1 MILLGIILLA
11 PQGFD
16 QEAGARSPGVSPL
29 EIFMY
34 ESESLI
40 NFWIARLREH
50 LQEERYSRCVAR
62 NYPSDAR
69 RFLNCLARRGQ
80 SVESVS
86 PSDID
91 HYVDGLRRRRDRR
104 ALPAGWRRAHRAAI
118 QMLLRL
124 VHGKWPPEI
133 APTGADEIAEQE
145 LVNGY
150 DAWMV
155 ELRGLS
161 ASTREHARIETRLL
175 LRWLRDH
182 GKSVALLRVA
192 DLDAYIAA
200 RGILM
205 RRISKV
211 TMISTLRGV
220 LRYLYGCG
228 LMPMDLAG
236 AIEGPPIYALEGIP
250 STIRREDIERALEAA
265 RRDHSPLGRRDY
277 AILMLLSTYGLR
289 AGEIAGLCLSDIDW
303 RHERLHI
310 RHVKTGACSELPLL
324 RGPADAVLDYLK
336 HARPETTFREVFLR
350 ALAPYRPLC
359 RGGAIYCT
367 VGRRLQAVGVSPT
380 GKRGAHVFRHSRA
393 ASLLSA
399 GVPIKVIGDVL
410 GHRSEQSTA
419 VYLKLA
425 TADLRAVAL
434 DLPEVSS

>member
-1 MILLGIILLA
+1 M
-11 PQGFD
+11 
-16 QEAGARSPGVSPL
+16 S
-29 EIFMY
+29 

-40 NFWIARLREH
+40 NFWVARLREH
-50 LQEERYSRCVAR
+50 LHEERYSRCVAR
-62 NYPSDAR
+62 NYPGDAR
-69 RFLNCLARRGQ
+69 RFLSYLTRRGQ
-80 SVESVS
+80 CLESVS
-86 PSDID
+86 PADVD
-91 HYVDGLRRRRDRR
+91 HYVNGLRRRRDRR
-104 ALPAGWRRAHRAAI
+104 ALPAAWRRAHRAAI

-124 VHGKWPPEI
+124 VHGNWPPELT
-133 APTGADEIAEQE
+133 PTGADEIAEQE

-161 ASTREHARIETRLL
+161 ASTREHTRTETRLL

-182 GKSVALLRVA
+182 GKSVVSLCVA

-200 RGILM
+200 RGISM
-205 RRISKV
+205 RRSSKV

-220 LRYLYGCG
+220 LRYLHGCG
-228 LMPMDLAG
+228 LMPTDLVG
-236 AIEGPPIYALEGIP
+236 ALQGPPIYALEGIP

-289 AGEIAGLCLSDIDW
+289 AGEITKLCLSDIDW

-310 RHVKTGACSELPLL
+310 RHGKTGACSELPLL
-324 RGPADAVLDYLK
+324 RGPADALLDYLK

-350 ALAPYRPLC
+350 ALAPYRPLS
-359 RGGAIYCT
+359 RGSALYCT
-367 VGRRLQAVGVSPT
+367 VGRRLQAVGVSLT
-380 GKRGAHVFRHSRA
+380 GKRGAHVLRHSRA
-393 ASLLSA
+393 ASLLSG

-434 DLPEVSS
+434 DLPGVSR